1 VQDAASLVVPS
12 PYVKV
17 YLVES
22 TFGRNKR
29 DMYSKKKTRFA
40 TPEIERWWYS
50 QRKKYLDNFM
60 YMNS

>member
-1 VQDAASLVVPS
+1 VQDAASLEVPS

-40 TPEIERWWYS
+40 TPEVEFIKKKKRWWYS
-50 QRKKYLDNFM
+50 
-60 YMNS
+60 